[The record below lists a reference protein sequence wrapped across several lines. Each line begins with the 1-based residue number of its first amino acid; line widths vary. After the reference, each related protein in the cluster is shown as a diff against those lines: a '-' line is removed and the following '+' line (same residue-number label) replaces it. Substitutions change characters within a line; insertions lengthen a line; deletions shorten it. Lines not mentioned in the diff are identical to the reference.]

1 MQPRSARVLFAFTL
15 STAMIFRGAATAAD
29 LPKEGTYGGTYVA
42 YGATKATPVGKERIL
57 MTFDENGLSLGKGIA
72 DRMTWHC
79 FGLIEVVNG
88 MGRNHG
94 HCVGTDPEGDQT
106 TMDYVSE
113 KFTLGATASVKVSVT
128 LTGGVGKYAGISGGH
143 TFVAESR
150 PAADGTFFS
159 YGTFQGNYKLP

>member
-1 MQPRSARVLFAFTL
+1 MQRRMCLLTAFTL
-15 STAMIFRGAATAAD
+15 STAMFSGVATTAAD

-57 MTFDENGLSLGKGIA
+57 MTFDENGLSLGKGIT

-88 MGRNHG
+88 MGQNHG
-94 HCVGTDPEGDQT
+94 HCVGTDPDGDQT
-106 TMDYVSE
+106 TMDYASE
-113 KFTLGATASVKVSVT
+113 KFTLGAKAPVKVSVT
-128 LTGGVGKYAGISGGH
+128 LTGGAGKYTGISGGH
-143 TFVAESR
+143 TFMAEAR

-159 YGTFQGNYKLP
+159 YGTFEGNYKLP